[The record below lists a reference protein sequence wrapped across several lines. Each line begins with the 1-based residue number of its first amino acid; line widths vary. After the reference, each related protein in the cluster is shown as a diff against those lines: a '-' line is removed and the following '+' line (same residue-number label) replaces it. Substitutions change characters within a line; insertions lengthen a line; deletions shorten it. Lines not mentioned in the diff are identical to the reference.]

1 MIAAAARAFA
11 IKFNETTPR
20 ERAGLAALAAIAA
33 IISVIFAMDRAST
46 SSRAARTATQAAADV
61 ASLQT
66 TFQDETYRRR
76 LSVAA
81 GDVWRWSR
89 GEDAFAGEE
98 ILTELET
105 LCLQSGLNGPRIAL
119 IEQAPQQGRI
129 GRLEASVTAD
139 FDWGSFL
146 ALLEAFEA
154 SDLSFAVRSIDVGE
168 EEEGAQ
174 RLTFVVSVPLINTDD
189 PS

>member
-11 IKFNETTPR
+11 TKLNETTPR

-33 IISVIFAMDRAST
+33 VVSAMYAMDWAST
-46 SSRAARTATQAAADV
+46 SGQAALTATQAAADG
-61 ASLQT
+61 ATLQT
-66 TFQDETYRRR
+66 TFQDETYNRR

-89 GEDAFAGEE
+89 AGDAFAGEE
-98 ILTELET
+98 IMTELES
-105 LCLQSGLNGPRIAL
+105 LCLQAGLNEPRITL
-119 IEQAPQQGRI
+119 VEQTQQQGRI
-129 GRLEASVTAD
+129 GRLEASVAAD

-154 SDLSFAVRSIDVGE
+154 SDLSFAVRSIDVSE
-168 EEEGAQ
+168 AEGAQ